1 MTKRAFFLSGE
12 EEAELALFGRLIKR
26 ARVRRGI
33 TQAEIAERT
42 GLARST
48 VVALEAGRPGVAAG
62 AIVGVLAA
70 LGLSGKLANVL
81 ERDELGEELDLAATK
96 RVGRSSGV
104 ADF

>member
-1 MTKRAFFLSGE
+1 
-12 EEAELALFGRLIKR
+12 
-26 ARVRRGI
+26 
-33 TQAEIAERT
+33 
-42 GLARST
+42 
-48 VVALEAGRPGVAAG
+48 VAAG